1 MGWPNHFSQSVRNL
15 SLSGC
20 SDPGSVYA
28 MTRLGGFWAMVSLA
42 AIADAAPAENH
53 TSVLG
58 VFISVSFACWAFGD
72 GVVGEHNPA
81 VVAVGVR
88 TWFLGFG
95 LFGFFW
101 LYGLVG
107 FVEVSFL
114 VEPGDRMGR
123 IFWVFTF
130 ASECIDVGCAD
141 NDFGVYFESDLVEFL
156 FAYSF
161 AFFAWIDRPE
171 LIKFQIE

>member
-1 MGWPNHFSQSVRNL
+1 MGWPNHFSQSVRNR

-28 MTRLGGFWAMVSLA
+28 MTRFGGFWAMVSLA

-58 VFISVSFACWAFGD
+58 VFILFSFACWAFGD
-72 GVVGEHNPA
+72 GVVGKHNPA
-81 VVAVGVR
+81 VVAVGVSA
-88 TWFLGFG
+88 WFLGFW
-95 LFGFFW
+95 LCNRFL

-114 VEPGDRMGR
+114 VEPCDWVGGVL
-123 IFWVFTF
+123 WVFVF
-130 ASECIDVGCAD
+130 ASECIDVGCAN
-141 NDFGVYFESDLVEFL
+141 NDLWVY
-156 FAYSF
+156 
-161 AFFAWIDRPE
+161 R
-171 LIKFQIE
+171 